1 LLILLRFLHRCQLCR
16 RAGVVKMERPEPAL
30 FAGEDERS

>member
-1 LLILLRFLHRCQLCR
+1 LFILLRFLDRGQLSR